1 MWYVTLYVTVNSSP
15 EWPQLQLD
23 LFLSLFGLISSFA
36 LSALC
41 IMYES
46 VIQLGSCDDKNLLL
60 IRGVTYS
67 RGMCSILGMDTI
79 VTMVCY
85 GMQLSLT

>member
-1 MWYVTLYVTVNSSP
+1 MKRIKVLCECNVTLFTVNSSP

-46 VIQLGSCDDKNLLL
+46 VIQLGSHDK
-60 IRGVTYS
+60 R
-67 RGMCSILGMDTI
+67 MCSILGMNTI

>member
-15 EWPQLQLD
+15 EWSQLQLD
-23 LFLSLFGLISSFA
+23 LFLSLFGLISLFA

-46 VIQLGSCDDKNLLL
+46 VIQLGSHDDRECVLF
-60 IRGVTYS
+60 
-67 RGMCSILGMDTI
+67 
-79 VTMVCY
+79 
-85 GMQLSLT
+85 